1 VKVKKLLTAVL
12 LVVGLC
18 FVSGVG
24 HGEIWS
30 SFHKPE
36 GESMEFWLLRAR
48 VDYIMTNPTIF
59 LDVDF
64 AYDVKGAWE
73 GEFPEGVVT
82 EGKIVVVIYDSRGRF
97 TNKSGLALLGEF
109 KHILEI
115 VYSYIEE
122 LATDMNTDI
131 VSKLSTEEEIPLACF
146 YQGVYQLWGEKVLDL
161 SN

>member
-1 VKVKKLLTAVL
+1 MKVKKLLTAVL

-30 SFHKPE
+30 SLHKPE

-48 VDYIMTNPTIF
+48 VDYMMTNPTRF

-64 AYDVKGAWE
+64 VYDVEGAWE
-73 GEFPEGVVT
+73 ADFPEGVVT
-82 EGKIVVVIYDSRGRF
+82 EGKIVIVIYDNRDRF
-97 TNKSGLALLGEF
+97 TDKSGLVLLGEF
-109 KHILEI
+109 KHILE
-115 VYSYIEE
+115 VLYSYIEE

-131 VSKLSTEEEIPLACF
+131 VSKLSTEEEIPLTCF
-146 YQGVYQLWGEKVLDL
+146 YQGVYQLWGERVLYL